1 MEKSSQAALQHTG
14 VTCYI
19 VRSKKEVTM
28 FKRWA
33 GMVMVLI
40 SCLAEDAGAQAIKMT
55 VAQAGVNPGTSLYF
69 IAQKENLFAKHG
81 LEVKIVDTT
90 TPAAVQAM
98 LGGSMQLTLGAGPA
112 FVTATLEG
120 APPFVVVSSWVN
132 VFPYAVVARKE
143 IAKIQDLKGK
153 TGQVG
158 ATFGSAPD
166 VALRFGLAKMG
177 LDPEKD
183 VKLTQMP
190 RPDWI
195 NVIAQLEKGDVQF
208 SVLPPPYDRMGEKR
222 GFHSLFSLPELGIQW
237 QQNGE
242 WVLKSYV
249 ASNRE
254 AVLRFVRALAD
265 SMTVYFNQK
274 EKTITYLTEFLGSNR
289 EDTEYAYQ
297 IFAKWADR
305 NPRPKADSIRNTL
318 LAIRNTTPKAAGA
331 DPAAF
336 VDTSIVDQLLKEGYF
351 K

>member
-1 MEKSSQAALQHTG
+1 MSKLLASLMTALFSFLSSDL
-14 VTCYI
+14 C
-19 VRSKKEVTM
+19 
-28 FKRWA
+28 
-33 GMVMVLI
+33 
-40 SCLAEDAGAQAIKMT
+40 AQTIKMT
-55 VAQAGVNPGTSLYF
+55 VGQAGVNPGTSLYF

-90 TPAAVQAM
+90 TTAAVQAM

-112 FVTATLEG
+112 FTTATLEG
-120 APPFVVVSSWVN
+120 SPPFVVISSWVN
-132 VFPYAVVARKE
+132 VFPYMVVARKE

-166 VALRFGLAKMG
+166 VALRFGLSKMG

-183 VKLTQMP
+183 VRLIQMP
-190 RPDWI
+190 RPDWA
-195 NVIAQLEKGDVQF
+195 NVIAQIEKGDVQF

-222 GFHSLFSLPELGIQW
+222 GFHTLFSLPDLGIRW

-249 ASNRE
+249 AGNRE
-254 AVLRFVRALAD
+254 ALVRFERALAD
-265 SMTVYFNQK
+265 AMKVYFNQK
-274 EKTITYLTEFLGSNR
+274 EKTITYLMEFLGSNR

-305 NPRPKADSIRNTL
+305 NPRPTVESIKNTL
-318 LAIRNTTPKAAGA
+318 LAIKSTTPKAAAA
-331 DPAAF
+331 DAASF
-336 VDTSIVDQLLKEGYF
+336 VDTTIVDQLVKEGYF